1 MAPERIQLLYDKT
14 IGVLVGSRTNPLWNV
29 TITSHGA
36 SKVADLDLGL
46 NLAVSGD
53 KEAQAEIRTAVR
65 KYLGPM
71 LWEGET
77 LRCWLGVSGNPRINV
92 GLRRRS
98 GQIGVEFEN
107 ADVVSLVQYWCKRAG
122 CALH

>member
-1 MAPERIQLLYDKT
+1 MAPERIELLYDST
-14 IGVLVGSRTNPLWNV
+14 VGAMVGSRTNPLWNV

-53 KEAQAEIRTAVR
+53 REAQAEIRTAVR
-65 KYLGPM
+65 KYLNPA
-71 LWEGET
+71 LREGET
-77 LRCWLGVSGNPRINV
+77 LRCWLGVSGNPRINIC
-92 GLRRRS
+92 LRRRS

-107 ADVVSLVQYWCKRAG
+107 ADVVSLVQHWCKKAG